1 MCASLFF
8 GLVAIAQVFRA
19 ESVSSAWHVVREN
32 AQKTFPKTV
41 AAGNYSGIT
50 HLHDDIYAVVSDKS
64 DSALF
69 FKFRIQLNPVS
80 GELEHVENLGFS
92 ETVRE
97 KGLDHEAIARVSDST
112 LVTVSE
118 GLFRFA
124 EYPVYGMNNDH
135 CAFRVGESVDVRKQ
149 KPADF
154 VWS

>member
-1 MCASLFF
+1 MRFSFF
-8 GLVAIAQVFRA
+8 GLVATAQVFQA

-41 AAGNYSGIT
+41 ATGSYSGIT

-80 GELEHVENLGFS
+80 GELEHVENLGFN

-97 KGLDHEAIARVSDST
+97 GLDHGRWPECLILLLLQSAR
-112 LVTVSE
+112 
-118 GLFRFA
+118 A
-124 EYPVYGMNNDH
+124 
-135 CAFRVGESVDVRKQ
+135 CSVLLNILYTE
-149 KPADF
+149 
-154 VWS
+154 